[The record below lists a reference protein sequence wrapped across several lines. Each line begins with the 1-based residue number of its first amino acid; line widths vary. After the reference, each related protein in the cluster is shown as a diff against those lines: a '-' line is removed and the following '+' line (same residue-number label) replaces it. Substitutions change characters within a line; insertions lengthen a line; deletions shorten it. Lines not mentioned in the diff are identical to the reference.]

1 MATPNATTIVDS
13 GIVVMDVVGAGGG
26 IPPLSC
32 GSIVVRQYYS
42 IVIAFNLNILLPVP
56 VAQFLTMKT
65 MMTTGRIVRRK
76 ERACHLFSYG

>member
-13 GIVVMDVVGAGGG
+13 GIVVMDVVVGAGGG

-32 GSIVVRQYYS
+32 GSTVVRQYCI
-42 IVIAFNLNILLPVP
+42 IVITLNILLPVP

-65 MMTTGRIVRRK
+65 MMTTRIRIVSRE
-76 ERACHLFSYG
+76 ERACHLISYG